1 MGELLAPALVALP
14 VLGAVAI
21 VAAFVGSVTGGGVT
35 VIFLPVLVFYF
46 GIREAVP
53 IGTLALLTATI
64 SRVVVYRQ
72 SLDPPTVTWF
82 NAGSIPGTVAG
93 TYLFTVAAP
102 GILTRVFGVALLG
115 AVLWRRLHPNPPAK
129 FARPWFVPLGAAY
142 GFLSGVSVTVASM
155 PAPFFLAY
163 GLRKEAFVG
172 TMGLSVLLGQIAKL
186 CVFTSADLLTATV
199 LLHGV
204 VLAPFMVIGT
214 VLGKQLLI
222 KIPES
227 RFLFVVDALIV
238 VSGLTFI
245 IRGAG

>member
-1 MGELLAPALVALP
+1 MWESLAPTLVALP
-14 VLGAVAI
+14 VLGIVAI

-53 IGTLALLTATI
+53 IGTLALLTATV

-72 SLDPPTVTWF
+72 SLDPLTATWF
-82 NAGSIPGTVAG
+82 NIGSIPATVAG

-102 GILTRVFGVALLG
+102 GMLTRVFGFALLG
-115 AVLWRRLHPNPPAK
+115 TVLWRRRHPKPPAR
-129 FARPWFVPLGAAY
+129 FAPPWFVPLGAAY

-172 TMGLSVLLGQIAKL
+172 TMGVSVLLGQVAKL
-186 CVFTSADLLTATV
+186 SVFKSADLLTPTV
-199 LLHGV
+199 LLHGLT
-204 VLAPFMVIGT
+204 LAPFMVIGT
-214 VLGKQLLI
+214 VFGKQLVI

-227 RFLFVVDALIV
+227 RFLLVVDAVIV
-238 VSGLTFI
+238 VSAVTLI
-245 IRGAG
+245 IKGAR

>member
-1 MGELLAPALVALP
+1 MWESLAPTLVALP
-14 VLGAVAI
+14 VLGIVAI

-53 IGTLALLTATI
+53 IGTLSLLTATI
-64 SRVVVYRQ
+64 SRVVVYRH
-72 SLDPPTVTWF
+72 SLDPPAVTWF
-82 NAGSIPGTVAG
+82 NVGSIPATVAG

-102 GILTRVFGVALLG
+102 GILTRVFGFALLG
-115 AVLWRRLHPNPPAK
+115 AVLWRRLHPSPPAK

-172 TMGLSVLLGQIAKL
+172 TMGLSVLLGQVAKL
-186 CVFTSADLLTATV
+186 GVFKSADLLTPTI
-199 LLHGV
+199 LLQGLT
-204 VLAPFMVIGT
+204 LAPFMVIGT

-227 RFLFVVDALIV
+227 RFVFVIDAVIV
-238 VSGLTFI
+238 LSGLTFI
-245 IRGAG
+245 IRGAR